1 MLCPTCHLVVSRLSF
16 KCGLPISSDFV
27 PDVLS
32 RFFPSCL
39 RFHSTPAPPSCLPP
53 ADWVPSY
60 LSIAFQLFPSC
71 LPSLPIVFQLD
82 PLDLNLTPSLLLVCT
97 AGFIVSDSLDVFL
110 YLPPSPL
117 CLPLW
122 PMASGLWM
130 PVFTGLSLLVS
141 QSGSRRLVVSG
152 CPDVF
157 SLHSLVSHHVS
168 LTIFLRIYIS
178 VSQLIRF
185 QSSVCLSGG
194 GWFFCLFAFAR
205 VFHRLLLT
213 MCLPLH
219 GSSHSYVPLVAVSCS
234 CFSTFSFVIS
244 PLSLFFSPFVSS
256 SSLRCYTCID
266 PPR

>member
-1 MLCPTCHLVVSRLSF
+1 MLCPTRHLVVSRLSF
-16 KCGLPISSDFV
+16 KCGFPISSDFV

-39 RFHSTPAPPSCLPP
+39 RFHSTQ
-53 ADWVPSY
+53 
-60 LSIAFQLFPSC
+60 LSSIPFNPHTAQLSATSRLSPQFP
-71 LPSLPIVFQLD
+71 LPIVFQLD

-168 LTIFLRIYIS
+168 LTIFLRI
-178 VSQLIRF
+178 
-185 QSSVCLSGG
+185 
-194 GWFFCLFAFAR
+194 
-205 VFHRLLLT
+205 
-213 MCLPLH
+213 
-219 GSSHSYVPLVAVSCS
+219 
-234 CFSTFSFVIS
+234 
-244 PLSLFFSPFVSS
+244 
-256 SSLRCYTCID
+256 
-266 PPR
+266 